1 MWNAAPFSRP
11 ALRLVKRTKLGYG
24 PANCCLPAE
33 PIPSTAE
40 DTMALSRDTIYALS
54 SGALPAGVAVVRIS
68 GARCAEVLDG
78 LCGGVVEPRHATL
91 RWIRRRN
98 GEPIDK
104 GLVLQFPAP
113 HSFTGEDCAEF
124 QLHGGRAVVDALL
137 DELSGFEG
145 LRHAEPGE
153 FSRRAFDNGK
163 LDLVEIEGLADLISA
178 ETEMQRRLALE
189 QSSGALSKLYTGW
202 ADRLTRI
209 RALIEAELD
218 FPDEDDIPGAVS
230 DRLWPE
236 LEAIARDMRAHL
248 AGQRAAEIIRDGFRI
263 VIAGRPNAGKS
274 SLLNALAKR
283 DVAIVTSVAGTTRD
297 IIGVDL
303 NIDGF
308 LVHVMDT
315 AGLRETDDEVEREG
329 VRRAL
334 KSMDQA
340 DLILAL
346 KDCKDPADFPAVPDG
361 PAVLYVLTKSDLLE
375 DRPSSGD
382 SRLRLSTKSGEGFDS
397 LTKRIADEI
406 SIRTTSGFS
415 LAPVRARQ
423 VLRLCETIEKI
434 EETAYGYDLPLELR
448 AELLRRASHSLGKIT
463 GAVDVEDLLGVIF
476 SEFCI
481 GK

>member
-1 MWNAAPFSRP
+1 
-11 ALRLVKRTKLGYG
+11 
-24 PANCCLPAE
+24 
-33 PIPSTAE
+33 
-40 DTMALSRDTIYALS
+40 MALSRDTIYALS
-54 SGALPAGVAVVRIS
+54 SGALPSGVAVVRVS
-68 GARCAEVLDG
+68 GSRCVEILDR
-78 LCGGVVEPRHATL
+78 LCGGTIEPRHATL

-104 GLVLQFPAP
+104 GLVLRFPAP
-113 HSFTGEDCAEF
+113 HSFTGEDCIEF

-137 DELSGFEG
+137 DELSGFEA
-145 LRHAEPGE
+145 LRHAEAGE

-189 QSSGALSKLYTGW
+189 QSSGKLSELYTGW

-218 FPDEDDIPGAVS
+218 FPDEDDVPGAVS

-236 LEAIARDMRAHL
+236 LEAIARDMRAHFS
-248 AGQRAAEIIRDGFRI
+248 GQRAAEIIRDGFRI

-283 DVAIVTSVAGTTRD
+283 DVAIVTSIAGTTRD
-297 IIGVDL
+297 VIGVDL

-334 KSMDQA
+334 NSMDEA

-346 KDCKDPADFPAVPDG
+346 KDCTDSGDFPMVPEDH
-361 PAVLYVLTKSDLLE
+361 AVLYVLTKSDLLE
-375 DRPSSGD
+375 ERSDDSG
-382 SRLRLSTKSGEGFDS
+382 LWISTKTGLGFDS
-397 LTKRIADEI
+397 LTKRISDEV
-406 SIRTTSGFS
+406 SLRTAGSLN

-423 VLRLCETIEKI
+423 VAYLREAIEKI
-434 EETAYGYDLPLELR
+434 EETASSPDLPLELR
-448 AELLRRASHSLGKIT
+448 SELLRHASHRLGKIT
-463 GAVDVEDLLGVIF
+463 GTVDVEDLLGVIF

>member
-1 MWNAAPFSRP
+1 M
-11 ALRLVKRTKLGYG
+11 
-24 PANCCLPAE
+24 
-33 PIPSTAE
+33 AE
-40 DTMALSRDTIYALS
+40 DVMALLRDTIYALS
-54 SGALPAGVAVVRIS
+54 SGALPSGVAVVRVS
-68 GARCAEVLDG
+68 GWRCADVLAA
-78 LCGGVVEPRHATL
+78 LCGGSVEPRHATL

-104 GLVLQFPAP
+104 GLVLHFPAP
-113 HSFTGEDCAEF
+113 HSFTGEDCIEF

-153 FSRRAFDNGK
+153 FSRRAFHNGK

-189 QSSGALSKLYTGW
+189 QSSGALSELYTGW

-218 FPDEDDIPGAVS
+218 FPEEDDVPGAVS
-230 DRLWPE
+230 GRLWPE
-236 LEAIARDMRAHL
+236 LDAIARDMRAHL
-248 AGQRAAEIIRDGFRI
+248 SGQRAAEIIRDGFRI

-303 NIDGF
+303 NIGGF

-315 AGLRETDDEVEREG
+315 AGLRETDDEVEKEG

-334 KSMDQA
+334 KSMHAA
-340 DLILAL
+340 DLILVL
-346 KDCKDPADFPAVPDG
+346 KDCTDRAAFPPVPDG
-361 PAVLYVLTKSDLLE
+361 SPVLYVLTKCDLLE
-375 DRPSSGD
+375 EEQIGCESH
-382 SRLRLSTKSGEGFDS
+382 LRLSTQSGEGFDS
-397 LTKRIADEI
+397 LAKRIGDEI
-406 SIRTTSGFS
+406 LKRTSGGLS

-423 VLRLCETIEKI
+423 VSNLAEAAEKI
-434 EETAYGYDLPLELR
+434 EETAAENSLPLELR